1 MDPDEKLIRREL
13 ARIRTYPRW
22 KQSGLGGYLY
32 YIAPDAWVEEAFRQ
46 RDGKHTPQ
54 TKWPLPLNRCQDA
67 SQSFTFFRAFDR
79 RQGSVIPLL
88 SRCSNHK
95 RFCAS
100 YRRPNRLK
108 S

>member
-46 RDGKHTPQ
+46 RDGTWLVGRKRNGT
-54 TKWPLPLNRCQDA
+54 NRV
-67 SQSFTFFRAFDR
+67 FTQLREALKYGESL
-79 RQGSVIPLL
+79 QAP
-88 SRCSNHK
+88 
-95 RFCAS
+95 
-100 YRRPNRLK
+100 PNRNRR
-108 S
+108 